1 MTGFFIAVVVFL
13 AGHIIPGL
21 LRERLVRR
29 IGYRPYIVAFSI
41 LSFLLFG
48 WVIHE
53 VLVAESFL
61 LWDYQTWQAQFLVVV
76 MLPACILWACAIL
89 QPCPLSIGRKNGFDP
104 AKPGINGFCR
114 HPLLL
119 GMIIWGIGHM
129 IANGDMVAVL
139 FFGGSSIFA
148 LIGFWRMEKIRLRGL
163 TDGEQGV
170 LLAATRRFALSG
182 LLRGAVRGRD
192 LLAGIVLYIVILGG
206 HGHVI
211 GVDPLAM
218 AGW

>member
-1 MTGFFIAVVVFL
+1 LTGFFIAIAVFL

-21 LRERLVRR
+21 LRERLVGL
-29 IGYRPYIVAFSI
+29 IGYRPYIVGFSI
-41 LSFLLFG
+41 LSIFLFG
-48 WVIHE
+48 WVVHE

-61 LWDYQTWQAQFLVVV
+61 LWDHQTWQAQLLIVV

-89 QPCPLSIGRKNGFDP
+89 QPCPLSIGRKTGFDP
-104 AKPGINGFCR
+104 ARPGINGFCR

-129 IANGDMVAVL
+129 IANGDLVAVL
-139 FFGGSSIFA
+139 FFGGSAAFA
-148 LIGFWRMEKIRLRGL
+148 LIGFWRMEKIRLRDITPDQRAIWL
-163 TDGEQGV
+163 E
-170 LLAATRRFALSG
+170 ATRRFAPSG
-182 LLRGAVRGRD
+182 LLRVAVRWQD
-192 LLAGIVLYIVILGG
+192 LLAGIILYVILLGG

-211 GVDPLAM
+211 GVDPRMM

>member
-1 MTGFFIAVVVFL
+1 MAGFFIAVTVFL

-29 IGYRPYIVAFSI
+29 IGYRPYIIAFSI
-41 LSFLLFG
+41 LSVLLFG

-61 LWDYQTWQAQFLVVV
+61 LWDYQTWQAQLLVVV

-89 QPCPLSIGRKNGFDP
+89 QPCPLSIGRKTGFDP
-104 AKPGINGFCR
+104 VKPGINRFCR

-119 GMIIWGIGHM
+119 GMILWGAGHT
-129 IANGDMVAVL
+129 IANGDIVAVL

-148 LIGFWRMEKIRLRGL
+148 LIGFWRMEKIRLRGM
-163 TDGEQGV
+163 TDGEQAI
-170 LLAATRRFALSG
+170 LLTATRRFSLSG
-182 LLRGAVRGRD
+182 LKAAFRGWD
-192 LLAGIVLYIVILGG
+192 ILAGIVLYLLILGG

>member
-1 MTGFFIAVVVFL
+1 MTVFL
-13 AGHIIPGL
+13 AGHLIPGL
-21 LRERLVRR
+21 LRERLIRR
-29 IGYRPYIVAFSI
+29 IGYRPYIIAFSI
-41 LSFLLFG
+41 LSVLLFG

-53 VLVAESFL
+53 VLVAESFW
-61 LWDYQTWQAQFLVVV
+61 LWGYQTWQAQLLVVV

-89 QPCPLSIGRKNGFDP
+89 QPCPLSIGRKTGFDP
-104 AKPGINGFCR
+104 ARPGINRFCR

-119 GMIIWGIGHM
+119 GMILWGAGHT
-129 IANGDMVAVL
+129 IANGDVVAVL

-163 TDGEQGV
+163 AEGEQAV
-170 LLAATRRFALSG
+170 LLAATRRFSLSG
-182 LLRGAVRGRD
+182 LKDAFRGRD
-192 LLAGIVLYIVILGG
+192 ILAGIVLYIVILGG

>member
-1 MTGFFIAVVVFL
+1 MAGFFIAVVVFL
-13 AGHIIPGL
+13 TGHIVPGL
-21 LRERLVRR
+21 LRERLVKR
-29 IGYRPYIVAFSI
+29 IGYRPYIIAFSV
-41 LSFLLFG
+41 LSILLFG

-61 LWDYQTWQAQFLVVV
+61 LWDHQTWQAQLLVVV
-76 MLPACILWACAIL
+76 MLPACILWACAIV
-89 QPCPLSIGRKNGFDP
+89 QPCPLSIGRKTGFDP
-104 AKPGINGFCR
+104 AHPGINRFCR

-119 GMIIWGIGHM
+119 GVIIWGIGHT
-129 IANGDMVAVL
+129 IANGDIVAIL

-148 LIGFWRMEKIRLRGL
+148 LIGFWRMEKIRLRGMADSEKAIL
-163 TDGEQGV
+163 IGV
-170 LLAATRRFALSG
+170 TRRFELSG
-182 LLRGAVRGRD
+182 LLKGAVRGRD
-192 LLAGIVLYIVILGG
+192 ILAGVVLYIVILAG

>member
-1 MTGFFIAVVVFL
+1 MTVFL

-29 IGYRPYIVAFSI
+29 IGYRPYIIAFSI
-41 LSFLLFG
+41 LSVLLFG

-61 LWDYQTWQAQFLVVV
+61 LWDYQTWQAQLLVVV

-89 QPCPLSIGRKNGFDP
+89 QPCPLSIGRKTGFDP
-104 AKPGINGFCR
+104 AKPGINRFCR

-119 GMIIWGIGHM
+119 GMILWGAGHT
-129 IANGDMVAVL
+129 IANGDIVAVL

-148 LIGFWRMEKIRLRGL
+148 LIGFWRMEKIRLRGM
-163 TDGEQGV
+163 TDGEQAI
-170 LLAATRRFALSG
+170 LLAATRRFSLSG
-182 LLRGAVRGRD
+182 LKGAFRGRD
-192 LLAGIVLYIVILGG
+192 ILAGIVLYLLILGG

>member
-1 MTGFFIAVVVFL
+1 MAGFLIAVTVFL

-29 IGYRPYIVAFSI
+29 IGYRPYIIAFSI
-41 LSFLLFG
+41 LSVLLFG

-53 VLVAESFL
+53 VLVAESFW
-61 LWDYQTWQAQFLVVV
+61 LWDYQTWQAQLLVVV

-89 QPCPLSIGRKNGFDP
+89 QPCPLSIGRKTGFDP
-104 AKPGINGFCR
+104 AKPGINRFCR

-119 GMIIWGIGHM
+119 GMILWGAGHT
-129 IANGDMVAVL
+129 IANGDIVAVL

-148 LIGFWRMEKIRLRGL
+148 LIGFWRMEKIRLRGM
-163 TDGEQGV
+163 TNGEQAI
-170 LLAATRRFALSG
+170 LLAATRRFSLSG
-182 LLRGAVRGRD
+182 LKDAFRGRD
-192 LLAGIVLYIVILGG
+192 ILAGIVLYLLILGG

>member
-1 MTGFFIAVVVFL
+1 MTGFFIAIALFL

-21 LRERLVRR
+21 LRERLVGLL
-29 IGYRPYIVAFSI
+29 GYRPYIVGFSV
-41 LSFLLFG
+41 LSIFLFG

-61 LWDYQTWQAQFLVVV
+61 LWGYQTWQAQLLVVV

-89 QPCPLSIGRKNGFDP
+89 QPCPLSIGRKTGFDP
-104 AKPGINGFCR
+104 AKPGINRFCR

-119 GMIIWGIGHM
+119 GMILWGAGHT
-129 IANGDMVAVL
+129 IANGDIVAVL

-148 LIGFWRMEKIRLRGL
+148 LIGFWRMEKIRLRGM
-163 TDGEQGV
+163 TDGEQAI
-170 LLAATRRFALSG
+170 LLAATRRFSLSG
-182 LLRGAVRGRD
+182 LKGAFRGRD
-192 LLAGIVLYIVILGG
+192 ILAGIVLYLLILGG

>member
-1 MTGFFIAVVVFL
+1 LAGFFIAVIVFL

-21 LRERLVRR
+21 LRERLVKR
-29 IGYRPYIVAFSI
+29 IGYRPYIIAFST
-41 LSFLLFG
+41 LSVLLFG

-61 LWDYQTWQAQFLVVV
+61 LWDYQPWQAQLLVVV
-76 MLPACILWACAIL
+76 MFPACILWACAIL
-89 QPCPLSIGRKNGFDP
+89 QPCPLSIARKTGFDP
-104 AKPGINGFCR
+104 ARPGINRFCR

-119 GMIIWGIGHM
+119 GMIIWGTGHTV
-129 IANGDMVAVL
+129 ANGDIVAVL
-139 FFGGSSIFA
+139 FFGGSAIFA
-148 LIGFWRMEKIRLRGL
+148 LIGFWRMEKIRLRRM
-163 TDGEQGV
+163 TDDEQAI
-170 LLAATRRFALSG
+170 LLAATRRFSLSG
-182 LLRGAVRGRD
+182 LKNAFRGWD
-192 LLAGIVLYIVILGG
+192 ILAGIVLYIVILGS

>member
-1 MTGFFIAVVVFL
+1 MAGFLIAVTVFL
-13 AGHIIPGL
+13 AGHLIPGL
-21 LRERLVRR
+21 LRERLIRR
-29 IGYRPYIVAFSI
+29 IGYRPYIIAFSI
-41 LSFLLFG
+41 LSVLLFG

-53 VLVAESFL
+53 VLVAESFW
-61 LWDYQTWQAQFLVVV
+61 LWGYQTWQAQLLVVV

-89 QPCPLSIGRKNGFDP
+89 QPCPLSIGRKTGFDP
-104 AKPGINGFCR
+104 ARPGINRFCR

-119 GMIIWGIGHM
+119 GMILWGAGHT
-129 IANGDMVAVL
+129 IANGDVVAVL

-163 TDGEQGV
+163 AEGEQAV
-170 LLAATRRFALSG
+170 LLAATRRFSLSG
-182 LLRGAVRGRD
+182 LKDAFRGRD
-192 LLAGIVLYIVILGG
+192 ILAGIVLYIVILGG

>member
-1 MTGFFIAVVVFL
+1 MVVFL

-21 LRERLVRR
+21 LRERLVKR

-48 WVIHE
+48 WVVHE
-53 VLVAESFL
+53 VLIAESLL
-61 LWDYQTWQAQFLVVV
+61 LWPRQTWQAQLLVVV
-76 MLPACILWACAIL
+76 MLPACILGACAIL
-89 QPCPLSIGRKNGFDP
+89 QPCPLSIGRKTGFDP

-119 GMIIWGIGHM
+119 SMMIWGTAHM
-129 IANGDMVAVL
+129 IANGDLVSVL
-139 FFGGSSIFA
+139 FFGGSSAFA
-148 LIGFWRMEKIRLRGL
+148 LLGFWRMEKIRLRGVAS
-163 TDGEQGV
+163 DQQKI
-170 LLAATRRFALSG
+170 LLGTTQRFSPSG
-182 LLRGAVRGRD
+182 LLKGAIRWPD
-192 LLAGIVLYIVILGG
+192 LLVGIVLYVFILGG

-211 GVDPLAM
+211 GVDPLVM

>member
-1 MTGFFIAVVVFL
+1 MAGFLIAVTVFL
-13 AGHIIPGL
+13 AGHLIPGL
-21 LRERLVRR
+21 LRERLIRR
-29 IGYRPYIVAFSI
+29 IGYRPYIIAFSI
-41 LSFLLFG
+41 LSVLLFG

-53 VLVAESFL
+53 VLVAESFW
-61 LWDYQTWQAQFLVVV
+61 LWDYQTWQAQLLVVV

-89 QPCPLSIGRKNGFDP
+89 QPCPLSIGRKTGFDP
-104 AKPGINGFCR
+104 ARPGINRFCR

-119 GMIIWGIGHM
+119 GTILWGAGHT
-129 IANGDMVAVL
+129 IANGDVVAVL

-163 TDGEQGV
+163 TEGEQAV
-170 LLAATRRFALSG
+170 LLAATRRFSLSG
-182 LLRGAVRGRD
+182 VKDAFRGRD
-192 LLAGIVLYIVILGG
+192 ILAGIVLYIVILGG

>member
-1 MTGFFIAVVVFL
+1 MTVFL

-29 IGYRPYIVAFSI
+29 IGYRPYIIAFSI
-41 LSFLLFG
+41 LSVLLFG

-53 VLVAESFL
+53 VLVAESFW
-61 LWDYQTWQAQFLVVV
+61 LWDYQTWQAQLLVVV

-89 QPCPLSIGRKNGFDP
+89 QPCPLSIGRKTGFDP
-104 AKPGINGFCR
+104 AKPGINRFCR

-119 GMIIWGIGHM
+119 GMILWGAGHT
-129 IANGDMVAVL
+129 IANGDIVAVL

-148 LIGFWRMEKIRLRGL
+148 LIGFWRMEKIRLRGM
-163 TDGEQGV
+163 TNGEQAI
-170 LLAATRRFALSG
+170 LLAATRRFSLSG
-182 LLRGAVRGRD
+182 LKDAFRGRD
-192 LLAGIVLYIVILGG
+192 ILAGIVLYLLILGG

>member
-1 MTGFFIAVVVFL
+1 MAGFLIAVTVFL
-13 AGHIIPGL
+13 AGHLIPGL
-21 LRERLVRR
+21 LRERLIRR
-29 IGYRPYIVAFSI
+29 IGYRPYIIAFSI
-41 LSFLLFG
+41 LSVLLFG
-48 WVIHE
+48 WVIQE
-53 VLVAESFL
+53 VLVAESFW
-61 LWDYQTWQAQFLVVV
+61 LWDYQTWQAQLLVVV

-89 QPCPLSIGRKNGFDP
+89 QPCPLSIGRKTGFDP
-104 AKPGINGFCR
+104 ARPGINRFCR

-119 GMIIWGIGHM
+119 GTILWGAGHT
-129 IANGDMVAVL
+129 IANGDVVAVL

-163 TDGEQGV
+163 REGEQAV
-170 LLAATRRFALSG
+170 LLAATRRFSLSG
-182 LLRGAVRGRD
+182 LKDAFRGRD
-192 LLAGIVLYIVILGG
+192 ILAGIVLYIVILGG

>member
-1 MTGFFIAVVVFL
+1 MAGFFIAVTVFL

-29 IGYRPYIVAFSI
+29 IGYRPYIIAFSI
-41 LSFLLFG
+41 LSVLLFG

-61 LWDYQTWQAQFLVVV
+61 LWDYQTWQAQLLVVV

-89 QPCPLSIGRKNGFDP
+89 QPCPLSIGRKTGFDP
-104 AKPGINGFCR
+104 AKPGINRFCR

-119 GMIIWGIGHM
+119 GMILWGAGHT
-129 IANGDMVAVL
+129 IANGDIVAVL

-148 LIGFWRMEKIRLRGL
+148 LIGFWRMEKIRLRGM
-163 TDGEQGV
+163 TDGEQAI
-170 LLAATRRFALSG
+170 LLAATRRFSLSG
-182 LLRGAVRGRD
+182 LKAAFRGQD
-192 LLAGIVLYIVILGG
+192 ILAGIVLYLLILGG

>member
-1 MTGFFIAVVVFL
+1 LAGFLIAVTVFL
-13 AGHIIPGL
+13 AGHLIPGL
-21 LRERLVRR
+21 LRERLIRR
-29 IGYRPYIVAFSI
+29 IGYRPYIIAFSI
-41 LSFLLFG
+41 LSVLLFG
-48 WVIHE
+48 WVIQE
-53 VLVAESFL
+53 VLVAESFW
-61 LWDYQTWQAQFLVVV
+61 LWDYQTWQAQLLVVV

-89 QPCPLSIGRKNGFDP
+89 QPCPLSIGRKTGFDP
-104 AKPGINGFCR
+104 ARPGINRFCR

-119 GMIIWGIGHM
+119 GTILWGAGHT
-129 IANGDMVAVL
+129 IANGDVVAVL

-163 TDGEQGV
+163 TEGEQAV
-170 LLAATRRFALSG
+170 LLAATRRFSLSG
-182 LLRGAVRGRD
+182 LKDAFRGRD
-192 LLAGIVLYIVILGG
+192 ILAGIVLYIVILGG

>member
-1 MTGFFIAVVVFL
+1 MAGFLIAVTVFL
-13 AGHIIPGL
+13 AGHLIPGL
-21 LRERLVRR
+21 LRERLIRR
-29 IGYRPYIVAFSI
+29 IGYRPYIIAFSI
-41 LSFLLFG
+41 LSVLLFG
-48 WVIHE
+48 WVIQE
-53 VLVAESFL
+53 VLVAESFW
-61 LWDYQTWQAQFLVVV
+61 LWDYQTWQAQLLVVV

-89 QPCPLSIGRKNGFDP
+89 QPCPLSIGRKTGFDP
-104 AKPGINGFCR
+104 ARPGINRFCR

-119 GMIIWGIGHM
+119 GTILWGAGHT
-129 IANGDMVAVL
+129 IANGDVVAVL

-163 TDGEQGV
+163 TEGEQAV
-170 LLAATRRFALSG
+170 LLAATRRFSLSG
-182 LLRGAVRGRD
+182 LKDAFRGRD
-192 LLAGIVLYIVILGG
+192 ILAGIVLYIVILGG